1 MFLARF
7 LYHCKTWN
15 NHKNNIM
22 KREKEFK
29 EYLKNKRIDLT
40 SCIRTYE
47 DYNQRIAEVLEVLD
61 EELRMSY
68 QEASNV
74 IDGNIE
80 TLIIQIMDWEDNTET
95 IDYDTF
101 LKKYHEYDK
110 EYEPEHYIKDENG
123 NMIHVELVCVKTGK
137 DMTITWKDVETG
149 KIYKTTE

>member
-1 MFLARF
+1 
-7 LYHCKTWN
+7 
-15 NHKNNIM
+15 M

-40 SCIRTYE
+40 SCIKK
-47 DYNQRIAEVLEVLD
+47 YNDCNRRIAEVLKVLD

-74 IDGNIE
+74 INGNIE
-80 TLIIQIMDWEDNTET
+80 TLIIQIMDWEDKPKT

-101 LKKYHEYDK
+101 IKKYREYDK

-123 NMIHVELVCVKTGK
+123 NMVHVELVCVKTEK
-137 DMTITWKDVETG
+137 DIMITWKDAETG
-149 KIYKTTE
+149 KMYNTIE

>member
-1 MFLARF
+1 
-7 LYHCKTWN
+7 
-15 NHKNNIM
+15 M

-40 SCIRTYE
+40 SCIKTYE
-47 DYNQRIAEVLEVLD
+47 DYNQRITEVLEVLD
-61 EELRMSY
+61 EELRMSC

-80 TLIIQIMDWEDNTET
+80 TLIIHIMDWEDKPKT

-101 LKKYHEYDK
+101 IKKYREYDK

-123 NMIHVELVCVKTGK
+123 NMVRAELVCVGAGK
-137 DMTITWKDVETG
+137 DIVITWKDVKTG
-149 KIYKTTE
+149 KTYKTTE

>member
-1 MFLARF
+1 
-7 LYHCKTWN
+7 
-15 NHKNNIM
+15 M

-40 SCIRTYE
+40 SCIRTYV
-47 DYNQRIAEVLEVLD
+47 DCNRRIAEVLEVLD

-74 IDGNIE
+74 INGDIE
-80 TLIIQIMDWEDNTET
+80 TLIIQIMDLEDKPET

-101 LKKYHEYDK
+101 IKKYREYDK

-123 NMIHVELVCVKTGK
+123 NMVHVELVCVKTEK
-137 DMTITWKDVETG
+137 DMTITWKDVKTG

>member
-1 MFLARF
+1 
-7 LYHCKTWN
+7 
-15 NHKNNIM
+15 M

-47 DYNQRIAEVLEVLD
+47 DCNRRIAEVLEVLD

-80 TLIIQIMDWEDNTET
+80 TLIIQIMDYEDNTET

-123 NMIHVELVCVKTGK
+123 NMVRVEPVRVSTGNN
-137 DMTITWKDVETG
+137 MVITWKDTETG
-149 KIYKTTE
+149 KTYKTME

>member
-1 MFLARF
+1 
-7 LYHCKTWN
+7 
-15 NHKNNIM
+15 M

-47 DYNQRIAEVLEVLD
+47 DCNRRIAEVLEVLD
-61 EELRMSY
+61 EELGMSY

-80 TLIIQIMDWEDNTET
+80 TLIIQIMDWEDKLET

-101 LKKYHEYDK
+101 IKKYREFDK
-110 EYEPEHYIKDENG
+110 EYKPEHYIKDENG
-123 NMIHVELVCVKTGK
+123 NMIHVELVCVGAGK
-137 DMTITWKDVETG
+137 DIVITWKDVETG
-149 KIYKTTE
+149 KTYKTTE

>member
-1 MFLARF
+1 
-7 LYHCKTWN
+7 
-15 NHKNNIM
+15 M

-40 SCIRTYE
+40 SCIKTYE
-47 DYNQRIAEVLEVLD
+47 DCNRRIAEVLKVLD

-68 QEASNV
+68 QETSNV

-80 TLIIQIMDWEDNTET
+80 TLIIQIMDYEDNTET

-123 NMIHVELVCVKTGK
+123 NMVHVELVCVKTGK
-137 DMTITWKDVETG
+137 DIMITWKDAETG
-149 KIYKTTE
+149 KMYNTIE

>member
-1 MFLARF
+1 
-7 LYHCKTWN
+7 
-15 NHKNNIM
+15 M

-47 DYNQRIAEVLEVLD
+47 DCNRRIVEVLEVLD

-80 TLIIQIMDWEDNTET
+80 TLIIQIMDWEDKPET

-101 LKKYHEYDK
+101 IKKYREYDK

-123 NMIHVELVCVKTGK
+123 NMVHVELVCVKTEK

-149 KIYKTTE
+149 KMYNTIE

>member
-1 MFLARF
+1 
-7 LYHCKTWN
+7 
-15 NHKNNIM
+15 M

-47 DYNQRIAEVLEVLD
+47 DYNQRITEVLEVLD
-61 EELRMSY
+61 EELGMSY
-68 QEASNV
+68 QAASNV

-80 TLIIQIMDWEDNTET
+80 TLIIQMDWEDKPET

-101 LKKYHEYDK
+101 IKKCQEYDK

-123 NMIHVELVCVKTGK
+123 NMVRVELVCVSAGK
-137 DMTITWKDVETG
+137 DMVITWKDTNTG

>member
-1 MFLARF
+1 
-7 LYHCKTWN
+7 
-15 NHKNNIM
+15 M

-40 SCIRTYE
+40 SCIKKYE
-47 DYNQRIAEVLEVLD
+47 DYNRRITEVLEVLD

-80 TLIIQIMDWEDNTET
+80 TLIIQIMDWEDKPET

-101 LKKYHEYDK
+101 IKKYCEYDK
-110 EYEPEHYIKDENG
+110 EYKPEHYIKEENG
-123 NMIHVELVCVKTGK
+123 NMVRVELVCVGAGK
-137 DMTITWKDVETG
+137 DIVITWKDTETG
-149 KIYKTTE
+149 RTYKTTE